1 MDRKRFCQLAGSAVL
16 LTAATSLFP
25 HKKIL
30 KYAYCKPVKSSDFKF
45 SYEKYRLNLQHTWT
59 TSGSSSD
66 FRDIVIVK
74 IEKDGVTGIGEAAP
88 SKRYNETADSVL
100 SFIKKS
106 ESLISQSDLWQF
118 HELNENLN
126 KISDGEYAAKT
137 ALDTAILDWVT
148 KKLNIPLYKYFGL
161 DKNKTPITSFSIGID
176 KPDIVRQKVKEAADY
191 PLLKIKVG
199 YPEDKEMIDAVRSVT
214 NKTIRVDANEGWKI
228 KEEAVEKINWL
239 ASQGVEFVEQPMPAN
254 MLEEMKWVKKR
265 VKIPLIADENVKTAR
280 DIPSLVGAYDGINI
294 KLMKFLTK
302 LNFLFIYQIL
312 YCFFFL
318 ENINLFYF
326 L

>member
-126 KISDGEYAAKT
+126 
-137 ALDTAILDWVT
+137 L
-148 KKLNIPLYKYFGL
+148 
-161 DKNKTPITSFSIGID
+161 
-176 KPDIVRQKVKEAADY
+176 
-191 PLLKIKVG
+191 
-199 YPEDKEMIDAVRSVT
+199 
-214 NKTIRVDANEGWKI
+214 
-228 KEEAVEKINWL
+228 
-239 ASQGVEFVEQPMPAN
+239 
-254 MLEEMKWVKKR
+254 
-265 VKIPLIADENVKTAR
+265 
-280 DIPSLVGAYDGINI
+280 
-294 KLMKFLTK
+294 
-302 LNFLFIYQIL
+302 
-312 YCFFFL
+312 
-318 ENINLFYF
+318 
-326 L
+326 